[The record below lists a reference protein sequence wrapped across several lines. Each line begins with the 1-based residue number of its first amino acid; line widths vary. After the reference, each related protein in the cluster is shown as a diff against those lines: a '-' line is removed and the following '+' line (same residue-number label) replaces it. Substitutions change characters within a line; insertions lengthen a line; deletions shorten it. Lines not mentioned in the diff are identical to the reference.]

1 MDKDSKLKLASLN
14 SQKQFPGR
22 GNAMLLVTLAHGIY
36 NIHSE
41 ARVVTSKIFIDF
53 VGFRSLLLC
62 SKTPESIFSIYARR
76 LGKNVN
82 LFF

>member
-36 NIHSE
+36 NIHSKGW
-41 ARVVTSKIFIDF
+41 VMGGDVKDF
-53 VGFRSLLLC
+53 
-62 SKTPESIFSIYARR
+62 Y
-76 LGKNVN
+76 
-82 LFF
+82 